1 MSLPAG
7 TQPLI
12 WNQETQTLDDLP
24 IDFTQRRYQKGLSY
38 PLRPYYPLWHPSGDK
53 ILFHDGT
60 WMTLYDLTT
69 NSGCDID
76 LRAFARRDYDYIRDA
91 RWSPDGRYLLIKM
104 AQHLF
109 TQH

>member
-1 MSLPAG
+1 M
-7 TQPLI
+7 I

-76 LRAFARRDYDYIRDA
+76 LRAFARRDYYIRDA
-91 RWSPDGRYLLIKM
+91 LMVAGR
-104 AQHLF
+104 
-109 TQH
+109 